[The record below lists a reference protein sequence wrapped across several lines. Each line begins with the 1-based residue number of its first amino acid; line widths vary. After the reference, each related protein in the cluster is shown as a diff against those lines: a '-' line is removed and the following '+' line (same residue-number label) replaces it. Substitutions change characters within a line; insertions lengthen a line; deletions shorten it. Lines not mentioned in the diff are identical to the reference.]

1 MIQQNEARMQN
12 HKEVVEEDKRNKL
25 PTNWESRKRQAE
37 WIMQDEAARKEAETK
52 VIKRIPVEFYIFIYI
67 ATNLFTCMYFLQGQD
82 YERMKLLNIDATEAE
97 RIARKKRS
105 KQNPDPGFS
114 DYEQAAIRSYNRL
127 VKNIKPDMEAYEE
140 AKEKLGPAFYGD
152 RNTILHGLHEDKKEA
167 IDKMVTNL
175 EKQ

>member
-1 MIQQNEARMQN
+1 MQN

-25 PTNWESRKRQAE
+25 PANWESRKRQAE
-37 WIMQDEAARKEAETK
+37 WIVQDEAARKEAEDKVPRSTVLFTFFFLTK
-52 VIKRIPVEFYIFIYI
+52 YTKLFNLCCVF
-67 ATNLFTCMYFLQGQD
+67 NLFQGED
-82 YERMKLLNIDATEAE
+82 YERKKLLSIDATEAE
-97 RIARKKRS
+97 RIARKKKS

-127 VKNIKPDMEAYEE
+127 VKNIKPNMEAYEE

-152 RNTILHGLHEDKKEA
+152 PNTILHGLHEDKKEA
-167 IDKMVTNL
+167 VDKMVTNL